1 MQGLLHILKELIMC
15 NIYRR
20 FVFIY
25 IKIKFNVNE
34 LFIKNFFQK
43 IRAFFIEIFKNNWA
57 DTLFE
62 SISHM

>member
-1 MQGLLHILKELIMC
+1 MQNTGATTHSM
-15 NIYRR
+15 R

-43 IRAFFIEIFKNNWA
+43 IRAFFIEIFKNN
-57 DTLFE
+57 
-62 SISHM
+62 